1 MSLPRLSA
9 ALACALALAGACVTP
24 ARAGPATTDVDISR
38 ITLKLPGEGW
48 TVSGKLPYGV
58 PVDTGRTV
66 DGERRLVTQ
75 GQPGTRDSI
84 VMLVSA
90 TRGAGGTTMRAD
102 CDPEDDRYVRKF
114 NRGQSTTIPLQCLR
128 VFGPS
133 RFPELDKIGGAL
145 GEAMTAQHVNPPG
158 GGYFAIVQVS
168 NENGAIVQIQALI
181 GNDFTGLEGRPPVAR
196 VPEGMRGPVAAWADV
211 LAENALGT
219 LSSLFAR
226 LEVPPVAFTHPAVAA
241 ASAASAAATKD

>member
-1 MSLPRLSA
+1 MTASRSA
-9 ALACALALAGACVTP
+9 FALACALALAGGACVTP
-24 ARAGPATTDVDISR
+24 AGATATDVDVSR

-58 PVDTGRTV
+58 PVDTGRTI
-66 DGERRLVTQ
+66 DGERRLITL
-75 GQPGTRDSI
+75 GKLGTRDSI

-102 CDPEDDRYVRKF
+102 CDPEDDHYVRKF

-133 RFPELDKIGGAL
+133 RFPAPEEIGGAL
-145 GEAMTAQHVNPPG
+145 GEAMIAQHVIPPG
-158 GGYFAIVQVS
+158 GGYFATVQVS
-168 NENGAIVQIQALI
+168 NENGAIVQVQALI
-181 GNDFTGLEGRPPVAR
+181 GSGFSGLEGRPPVAR
-196 VPEGMRGPVAAWADV
+196 VPEGMRGPVPAWADV

-226 LEVPPVAFTHPAVAA
+226 LEVPPVVFTHPAATS